1 MLEVLDIWGRETSV
15 PAGVIIRVKV
25 ICHRVVV
32 FQGFRI
38 GQIDFIE
45 VTFDWLDARDLPVHM
60 TSL

>member
-1 MLEVLDIWGRETSV
+1 MGWEASI
-15 PAGVIIRVKV
+15 PAGVIFRVKV
-25 ICHRVVV
+25 ICHRVVI

-45 VTFDWLDARDLPVHM
+45 VTFDWLDACYLPFHI